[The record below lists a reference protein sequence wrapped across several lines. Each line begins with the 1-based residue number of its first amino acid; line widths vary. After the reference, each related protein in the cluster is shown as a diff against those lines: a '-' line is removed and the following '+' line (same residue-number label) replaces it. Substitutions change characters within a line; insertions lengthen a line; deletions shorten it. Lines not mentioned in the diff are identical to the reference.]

1 MDFNDFCQSENII
14 IHSDWQLSH
23 RVKGFCYCD
32 GEHYYIFINP
42 IYSSDQNQQTLAHE
56 LVHVLKNHFLH
67 FTEDHDAC
75 ECEAHILARKIRI
88 IWAS

>member
-14 IHSDWQLSH
+14 IRSDWQLSH
-23 RVKGFCYCD
+23 RVKGFCYYD

-75 ECEAHILARKIRI
+75 EFEAYMLARKIQI
-88 IWAS
+88 IWAA